1 MKRFSWNSEKDRWL
15 KRERG
20 VGFQEVV
27 FQISQGEILDI
38 IENPNQRKYP
48 QQKAFVLEIRDYIY
62 FVPFVESDEEVFL
75 KTIIPS
81 RKPMREYRGDETD
94 ER

>member
-1 MKRFSWNSEKDRWL
+1 VKRFSWNSEKDRWL

-81 RKPMREYRGDETD
+81 RKLIKEYRGDETD